1 MPKRKKKESGSADI
15 PLGKSFDVLDSILT
29 LIYSYA
35 KRKYELEEKI
45 EEIKEETEDKVE
57 ELREE
62 ATVAAYDAKKALL
75 RTVIETIF
83 LTTGLLSLIVGIL
96 LIIRKYMPLEHVLVA
111 YGLLII
117 LGILVQ
123 MKTQPQYPKYNYE
136 PRLRHRRH

>member
-1 MPKRKKKESGSADI
+1 MPSRKKKESKTDI
-15 PLGKSFDVLDSILT
+15 PLGKSFDVLDSVLT

-45 EEIKEETEDKVE
+45 EEIKEETEDRVE

-83 LTTGLLSLIVGIL
+83 LTTGILSLILGVL

-117 LGILVQ
+117 LVILVQ
-123 MKTQPQYPKYNYE
+123 MKTHPQYPRYKYE
-136 PRLRHRRH
+136 PMPRHRRH